1 MITIKTPEEIKII
14 SESGKILASALKKI
28 KKMVKPGITTLELDK
43 AAEAFILSKNA
54 LPAFKG
60 YDGFPYS
67 LCASVNENIV
77 HGLPSSYILKEGDLL
92 KLDLGV
98 LYKGFNTDSAVTVA
112 VGKISSE
119 AKRLIAVTEKSLA
132 AGIKKVKPGNTMGDI
147 GHAVQSFAESQEFG
161 VVRDLCGH
169 GIGKS
174 LHEDPKIPNFGKPAI
189 GEKLTEGMVICIE
202 PMITAGDYRLR
213 KSDDGYGYATRD
225 NSLSAHFEHT
235 IVVTKNGFKV
245 LTK

>member
-1 MITIKTPEEIKII
+1 
-14 SESGKILASALKKI
+14 
-28 KKMVKPGITTLELDK
+28 
-43 AAEAFILSKNA
+43 
-54 LPAFKG
+54 
-60 YDGFPYS
+60 
-67 LCASVNENIV
+67 
-77 HGLPSSYILKEGDLL
+77 
-92 KLDLGV
+92 
-98 LYKGFNTDSAVTVA
+98 
-112 VGKISSE
+112 
-119 AKRLIAVTEKSLA
+119 LA